1 MATKPNVTERVAVL
15 EIKVD
20 DLKESVT
27 TMREENR
34 EDHGKV
40 MAKLDN
46 LRDLKNYVLGATAV
60 AGVLLG
66 WIATQIDW
74 QSVFR

>member
-1 MATKPNVTERVAVL
+1 MATKPDVTERVAVL
-15 EIKVD
+15 ETKMD
-20 DLKESVT
+20 DLKESVNI
-27 TMREENR
+27 MREENR

-46 LRDLKNYVLGATAV
+46 LRDLKNYVLGATAIG
-60 AGVLLG
+60 AALLG

-74 QSVFR
+74 HGVFR

>member
-15 EIKVD
+15 ETKVD

-46 LRDLKNYVLGATAV
+46 LRDLKNYVLGATAIG
-60 AGVLLG
+60 ATLLA

-74 QSVFR
+74 QQVFR